1 MLDPKTGEVVLSSGF
16 RLGKDLT
23 RAAFLSSPLG
33 SQATPGVI
41 NDPWANYFLSFR
53 PGEVGPFP
61 AEVTLQFKEEAL
73 VWISI
78 MNTSPAFGEGWGD
91 WSRENE
97 SARQAAHDEWLA
109 SSDMSPG
116 IHPFGRVW
124 SVYSDK
130 DALSMITIRYDEAH
144 S

>member
-16 RLGKDLT
+16 RLGQGVT
-23 RAAFLSSPLG
+23 RTALLRSSLA
-33 SQATPGVI
+33 SRATPGTI
-41 NDPWANYFLSFR
+41 NEPWANYFQSMP

-73 VWISI
+73 LWISI
-78 MNTSPAFGEGWGD
+78 MNTSPEFGEGWGD
-91 WSRENE
+91 WSREKE
-97 SARQAAHDEWLA
+97 SARQEAHDRWLA

-116 IHPFGRVW
+116 IYSFGRVW

-130 DALSMITIRYDEAH
+130 DALSMITIRYDEAL